1 MEIMELREQIEEG
14 ADPGALKRVM
24 AANRAAMEA
33 VKGELVRAYAG
44 KEWERMVALTN
55 RLQYLSK
62 ADTEARERLDQLEG

>member
-14 ADPGALKRVM
+14 GDPGALKRLM
-24 AANRAAMEA
+24 AENRAAMDQ
-33 VKGELVRAYAG
+33 VKAELARVYAA

-62 ADTEARERLDQLEG
+62 ADAEARERLDQVED